1 MARVYGNKVTNTSSG
16 KSRTWRLYADYSV
29 SSTETAYTIKGTSL
43 GVQNTASSSNTTMS
57 FNANSLT
64 VSYSGVLT
72 ASYKRTTKTGSIKGG
87 ATFEVY
93 GTDKSAVIER
103 TRVAQT
109 KSLTFKCVANSN
121 TAWDGTSTKTVSF
134 TIPARSSHIVSYDA
148 NGGSGSIPSF
158 TKFYSATGE
167 TAYYETLSDGSGFS
181 KAGYRVAEW
190 NTMPDGSGTSYPIS
204 GYYTANGTTAVTLYA
219 QWQATYVKPEI
230 QNLLAFRVADASGG
244 ASPTVTSTGEM
255 GFCKFELVGGANYT
269 FDSATVQFGTATA
282 KSMTKNGTTLYGYSD
297 VDSIAQTSAYTV
309 KITVVVTGTDGISRT
324 YTDSTYISKAV
335 PVFDA
340 TPNSFALGGV
350 ARDVTGDEKP
360 FDCYMDAYFNGKVNA
375 NDADFNGN
383 MNVLGRVTTGKAI
396 SIPCAHYSG
405 TSGSKM
411 ISNATTF
418 YKLSAFSGYTAS
430 HMISDDSY
438 FEADSNGFKVLK
450 SGTYFLILN
459 AHYNTSDNSTQ
470 MATRFLDY
478 TGNVQIGNTMFN
490 CNPVPWGM
498 LSNHVIAHINANHIV
513 VPEFQKYSTATS
525 SWKPSVIKYSMI
537 LLMED

>member
-1 MARVYGNKVTNTSSG
+1 MTRVYGNKVTNTSSG
-16 KSRTWRLYADYSV
+16 STRTWRLYADYSV

-43 GVQNTASSSNTTMS
+43 GVQNTASSSTTTMG

-72 ASYKRTTKTGSIKGG
+72 ASYRRTTKTGNIKGG

-121 TAWDGTSTKTVSF
+121 TAWDGTSTETVSF

-230 QNLLAFRVADASGG
+230 QNLLAFRTADASGG
-244 ASPTVTSTGEM
+244 ASPTVTSTGET

-282 KSMTKNGTTLYGYSD
+282 KSMTKSGTTVYGYSD
-297 VDSIAQTSAYTV
+297 VDSIAQASAYTV
-309 KITVVVTGTDGISRT
+309 KITVVVTGTDGVSRT
-324 YTDSTYISKAV
+324 YTDSTYISKSV
-335 PVFDA
+335 PVFDVASNGNCFAFFGTA
-340 TPNSFALGGV
+340 TDDLTDPKLTINGELELGTALSIANGGTGATTAEQARINLGIELDDTGWIDATLTSSFTMYSADDVCQYRKIGKHVQLRGVVKPTAALAGSLTGV
-350 ARDVTGDEKP
+350 VIFTLPTEFIPSRPCNFVCQGSSVNKWLLKVNTDGNVSFSRYGTSSLAQAGVNAWLP
-360 FDCYMDAYFNGKVNA
+360 FDV
-375 NDADFNGN
+375 
-383 MNVLGRVTTGKAI
+383 
-396 SIPCAHYSG
+396 
-405 TSGSKM
+405 
-411 ISNATTF
+411 
-418 YKLSAFSGYTAS
+418 GY
-430 HMISDDSY
+430 
-438 FEADSNGFKVLK
+438 
-450 SGTYFLILN
+450 LI
-459 AHYNTSDNSTQ
+459 D
-470 MATRFLDY
+470 
-478 TGNVQIGNTMFN
+478 
-490 CNPVPWGM
+490 
-498 LSNHVIAHINANHIV
+498 
-513 VPEFQKYSTATS
+513 
-525 SWKPSVIKYSMI
+525 
-537 LLMED
+537 